1 MISATPPFRPHQLAA
16 AYHHIA
22 QVHSEEVS
30 RITDAIGQ
38 QSLALGI
45 ASRNLDLNILA
56 LSEAFEPFAQGA
68 HNTFD
73 AHSRLLNSLEA
84 DLAAVAAVQI
94 HSAFLSAAARR
105 AIENGDKPRTLG
117 DYVANDKM
125 RQVADGCTRISGEPK
140 KAGLIQ
146 LSNLT

>member
-1 MISATPPFRPHQLAA
+1 MISSTPPFRPHQFAA

-22 QVHSEEVS
+22 QDHAETVS
-30 RITDAIGQ
+30 RVANAIGQ

-68 HNTFD
+68 QSTFD
-73 AHSRLLNSLEA
+73 AQTRLLSSLEA
-84 DLAAVAAVQI
+84 DLAAVAAVKI
-94 HSAFLSAAARR
+94 HPSFLSLAARR
-105 AIENGDKPRTLG
+105 AIESGDKARTLG

-125 RQVADGCTRISGEPK
+125 RQVADSCARISGEF
-140 KAGLIQ
+140 
-146 LSNLT
+146 